1 MRLRSLLTAGAAAVG
16 LAVASNRLLSRR
28 ADPLE
33 PALSGEQ
40 RTYRWRGMDVEY
52 TEAGD
57 PDDQDVVLVHG
68 ISAVSSSREWNQVF
82 DDLAENFHVIAPDLP
97 GFGRS
102 ARPALVYSASLYES
116 FVEDFIRDVSVEPV
130 CIASSLSAAYVV
142 SAASRLDLSQLVL
155 LCPTAETRSSPQPIV
170 RTVLRTPFVGTTL
183 FNVLAS
189 KPSIRRFNA
198 DHAYFDSSAI
208 SDEDVAYQWQTA
220 HQPGARFAPAS
231 FVSGYL
237 DAEVDLDTE
246 LAELDV
252 PTTLVW
258 GREADITP
266 LYEGRSLAQTANA
279 KLVVLD
285 RSRLLPHVEHP
296 DTFVDVVSEEL
307 LAQEPE

>member
-1 MRLRSLLTAGAAAVG
+1 MRLRSLVTAGAATVG
-16 LAVASNRLLSRR
+16 LAAASNRLLSRR
-28 ADPLE
+28 AESLE

-40 RTYRWRGMDVEY
+40 HTYRWRGMDIEY

-57 PDDQDVVLVHG
+57 PDDQDVVLLHG
-68 ISAVSSSREWNQVF
+68 ISAVGSSREWNQVF
-82 DDLAENFHVIAPDLP
+82 DALAENAHVIAPDLP

-116 FVEDFIRDVSVEPV
+116 FVEDFIRDVSVNPV

-142 SAASRLDLSQLVL
+142 GAAARLDLSQLVL
-155 LCPTAETRSSPQPIV
+155 LCPTARTRSTPSPLI
-170 RTVLRTPFVGTTL
+170 RTVLRSPFVGTTI

-189 KPSIRRFNA
+189 KPSIRTFNA
-198 DHAYFDSSAI
+198 DHAYFDSSEMSA
-208 SDEDVAYQWQTA
+208 DDVAYQWQTA

-237 DAEVDLDTE
+237 DADIDLETE

-258 GREADITP
+258 GREADVTP
-266 LYEGRSLAQTANA
+266 LYEGRSLAQAANA

-296 DTFVDVVSEEL
+296 DTFVDVVHDEL
-307 LAQEPE
+307 LARESE